1 MFLTMRA
8 AHVLLAAIWFGA
20 VTANVFFVIPAIQ
33 EAKSAGG
40 QVMGILTRRGYI
52 TFLQAVSGIVT
63 LTGFYLY
70 YHLTQGF
77 NPIVSGS
84 MPARVFGAGGV
95 AAVAAGLS
103 ASPHL
108 SLLGAVLAVS
118 CVVAP
123 WAACAALR
131 VAYD

>member
-84 MPARVFGAGGV
+84 MPARVF
-95 AAVAAGLS
+95 LSMRSMKSTPFRWS
-103 ASPHL
+103 ASCWMQRANRPSHA
-108 SLLGAVLAVS
+108 SWCATPRS
-118 CVVAP
+118 SSS
-123 WAACAALR
+123 ACT
-131 VAYD
+131 